1 MYVHIWILDQQMK
14 QNITLRI
21 ERDLIRK
28 AKVVAANKETSV
40 SQLLSEKLEELVQQ
54 GEAYERAKRSAFA
67 HLDKGF
73 HLGGK
78 KTASRD
84 ELHER

>member
-1 MYVHIWILDQQMK
+1 MK
-14 QNITLRI
+14 QNITLRL
-21 ERDLIRK
+21 DLNLIRK
-28 AKVVAANKETSV
+28 AKVVAANRETSV

-54 GEAYERAKRSAFA
+54 GEEYERAKRSAIA
-67 HLDKGF
+67 HLDASF

-78 KTASRD
+78 RTASRD

>member
-1 MYVHIWILDQQMK
+1 MK
-14 QNITLRI
+14 QNITLKLN
-21 ERDLIRK
+21 RDLIRK
-28 AKVVAANKETSV
+28 AKVVAASRETSV

-54 GEAYERAKRSAFA
+54 GEEYERAKRSAFA
-67 HLDKGF
+67 HLDEGF

-78 KTASRD
+78 RAASRD

>member
-1 MYVHIWILDQQMK
+1 MK
-14 QNITLRI
+14 QNITLRLD
-21 ERDLIRK
+21 RNLIRK
-28 AKVVAANKETSV
+28 AKVVAADKETSV
-40 SQLLSEKLEELVQQ
+40 SQLLSEKLEEIVRQ

-67 HLDKGF
+67 DLDEGF

-78 KTASRD
+78 RTASRD